1 MKNFTKFLSI
11 LFAAVIIL
19 SGCSSINA
27 ADSEKQAGDSEK
39 RAADEKLALSYVTD
53 YYNNGKK
60 EERLKFV
67 EESVHP
73 DMQGKFRVNAK
84 SGVSEEQKLK
94 DPKVAEAVPYED
106 EDSKGSLVLIQSAN
120 DKEMIVLITDNKVT
134 LSITPS
140 PNAGSQDAF
149 QDMRSEFKTAK

>member
-19 SGCSSINA
+19 SGCSSNNATGSEKEA
-27 ADSEKQAGDSEK
+27 ADSEE

-53 YYNNGKK
+53 YYNNEKK

-73 DMQGKFRVNAK
+73 DMQGGYRTNAK
-84 SGVSEEQKLK
+84 SGVSENQMLK
-94 DPKVAEAVPYED
+94 DPKVAESVAYED
-106 EDSKGSLVLIQSAN
+106 EESEGTLVLIQSAN

-134 LSITPS
+134 LDFTPS
-140 PNAGSQDAF
+140 PNAGSEDLYQDV
-149 QDMRSEFKTAK
+149 RSEFKTAK